1 MITDPKITSKPISNK
16 VVARDAHKEMR
27 AKEAL
32 INGAAR
38 EIAGSA
44 GSHFSDD
51 EVKPS
56 SFR

>member
-1 MITDPKITSKPISNK
+1 M
-16 VVARDAHKEMR
+16 
-27 AKEAL
+27 EAL

-38 EIAGSA
+38 EIVGSA